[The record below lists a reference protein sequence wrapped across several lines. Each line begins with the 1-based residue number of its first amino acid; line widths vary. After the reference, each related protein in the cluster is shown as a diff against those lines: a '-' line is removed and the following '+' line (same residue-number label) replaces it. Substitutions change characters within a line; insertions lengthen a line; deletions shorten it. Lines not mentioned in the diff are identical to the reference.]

1 MPNTSIS
8 TTSVEEFVGFL
19 GEVKQLDF
27 ISREVWDAIGE
38 QLKIQ
43 TEKRF
48 TTETD
53 PDGNAWTPLSEKYQ
67 KRKAKQANYQKL
79 LQYSGKLLDM
89 LAYQTTD
96 YGVKFGSNEV
106 YARTHQKG
114 DAKRGIPKRAFL
126 GINEDDKKAIVEE
139 LFEAWQAWL
148 GELR

>member
-1 MPNTSIS
+1 MPSINVS
-8 TTSVEEFVGFL
+8 TNSVEEFVEFL

-27 ISREVWDAIGE
+27 ITREVWDSIGE

-67 KRKAKQANYQKL
+67 KRKAKKANYQKL
-79 LQYSGKLLDM
+79 LQFSGQLLDT
-89 LAYQTTD
+89 LAYQSDD
-96 YGVKFGSNEV
+96 YGVKFGSNKI
-106 YARTHQKG
+106 YARTHQYG

-126 GINEDDKKAIVEE
+126 GINEDDIKAIVEE
-139 LFEAWQAWL
+139 LFDAWQTWL
-148 GELR
+148 LG